1 VEDQVAQIL
10 GQSETID
17 LQIEV
22 IVQVEHIIDIVR
34 SGFVRIVTEN
44 YNCLDKNKNVL
55 DLKKKN

>member
-1 VEDQVAQIL
+1 MEDQVAQIL

>member
-10 GQSETID
+10 GQPETID

-22 IVQVEHIIDIVR
+22 IVQVERIIDIVR

-44 YNCLDKNKNVL
+44 YNCLDKNKNAL